1 MLIHSGLTQEFY
13 LNRLDLDN
21 HAESVLKFNF
31 GVFSLLRISFDFV
44 VKNLE
49 LFDKTVL
56 QGKLLQNFFRC
67 SLMVHRKIKVIM
79 AGELGVG
86 VVMWQRSNPAEV
98 YIFF

>member
-1 MLIHSGLTQEFY
+1 MPL
-13 LNRLDLDN
+13 
-21 HAESVLKFNF
+21 
-31 GVFSLLRISFDFV
+31 
-44 VKNLE
+44 

-98 YIFF
+98 YIFSKIVDEKNKKRQ